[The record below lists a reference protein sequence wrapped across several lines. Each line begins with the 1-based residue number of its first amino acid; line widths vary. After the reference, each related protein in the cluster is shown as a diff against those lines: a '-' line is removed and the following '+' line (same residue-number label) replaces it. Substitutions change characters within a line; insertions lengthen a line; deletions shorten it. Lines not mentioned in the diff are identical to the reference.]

1 MKKGLSDTLDWY
13 LQNKSFIK
21 SISKKLYV
29 KRLGLS
35 L

>member
-1 MKKGLSDTLDWY
+1 MTIDWY
-13 LQNKSFIK
+13 LNNKKFIN

-29 KRLGLS
+29 KRLGLK